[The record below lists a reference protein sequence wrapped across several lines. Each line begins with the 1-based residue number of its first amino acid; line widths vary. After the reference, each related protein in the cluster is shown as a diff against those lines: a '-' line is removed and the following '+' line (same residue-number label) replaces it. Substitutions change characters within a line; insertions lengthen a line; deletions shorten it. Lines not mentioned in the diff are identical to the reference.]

1 MLTTYLDLIGRAY
14 REHWAIGAFNT
25 SNLEITQAIIEA
37 AEELRSPV
45 IVQTSE
51 KAIDYAG
58 LHEIASIVIS
68 LASHARVP
76 VVLNLNNG
84 RSYDIAEQCA
94 SEGYTGLSRDAS
106 LFSLEKNC
114 TETKRVVV
122 LGHSRHIGVEGE
134 LGVAGEAED
143 AVGAQEFFTTPDE
156 ARTFVEKTGV
166 DLLVS
171 AAGSAHGYIEG
182 ARINIEALQ
191 SIRSAVDGIPLALH
205 DSFGLP
211 DRDIV
216 ASIRSGVVKITVDTD
231 LRFAFAESL
240 RVNLS
245 EHKTLYDPRGILGPA
260 KDAVK
265 AKVKEKIILFGSS
278 GKA

>member
-1 MLTTYLDLIGRAY
+1 MLTTYLDLISRAY

-25 SNLEITQAIIEA
+25 SNLETTQAIIEA
-37 AEELRSPV
+37 AEELQSPV

-58 LHEIASIVIS
+58 LCEIASIVKS
-68 LASHARVP
+68 LASHARIP
-76 VVLNLNNG
+76 VILNLDHG

-94 SEGYTGLSRDAS
+94 AEGYTALMRDAS
-106 LFSLEKNC
+106 LFSFERNC
-114 TETKRVVV
+114 VETRRATE
-122 LGHSRHIGVEGE
+122 LGHAHHIGVEGV
-134 LGVAGEAED
+134 LGVAEGVED
-143 AVGAQEFFTTPDE
+143 SKGSQEFSTPDE
-156 ARTFVEKTGV
+156 ALKFVENTGV
-166 DLLVS
+166 DVL
-171 AAGSAHGYIEG
+171 APAIGSVHGYIEG
-182 ARINIEALQ
+182 ARVNIELLQ
-191 SIRSAVDGIPLALH
+191 QIRRAADGVPLVFH
-205 DSFGLP
+205 ESSGLSHK
-211 DRDIV
+211 DIV

-240 RVNLS
+240 RINLS
-245 EHKTLYDPRGILGPA
+245 DHKTLYDPRGILGPA